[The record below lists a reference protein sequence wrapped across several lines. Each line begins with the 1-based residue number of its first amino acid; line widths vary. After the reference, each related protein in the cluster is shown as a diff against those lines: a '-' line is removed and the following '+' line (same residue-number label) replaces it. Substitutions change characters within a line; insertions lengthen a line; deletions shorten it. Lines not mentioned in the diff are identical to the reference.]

1 MEIALNLL
9 LDGLARG
16 SIFGIIAL
24 GYTMVYGVIK
34 LINFAHGEFFMAGAF
49 AGYFFIHALPL
60 EKIPL
65 PWPWDSILVFTLAA
79 LVAALASTGV
89 ALLAEFCAYR
99 PLRSASKISLLLTTL
114 GVSLLLQNGFLK
126 TFGSETKSFPDPRK
140 YVNLS
145 QFQEG
150 QILEDT
156 YYTQTDSGDSVVVL
170 SKDEKFVLEKIS
182 SKFPHG
188 LPEKVYSRV
197 FLSKTFKR
205 VFSFVM
211 LLIVT
216 SILIFLVHKSK
227 LGIAMRAASQNRM
240 AAKLMGININHIVV
254 ITFVVGATLAGMG
267 GVIHGLYY
275 TTVHPYMGFMPGVKA
290 FVASVLGGIG
300 SIPGAVLGSLLIG
313 VLEVFAEGVGFSA
326 YRDILSFLLLILFLV
341 FRPQGIFGKEG
352 GEKI

>member
-1 MEIALNLL
+1 MDIAINLL

-34 LINFAHGEFFMAGAF
+34 LINFAHGEFFMTGAF
-49 AGYFFIHALPL
+49 AGYFFIRALPL

-65 PWPWDSILVFTLAA
+65 PWPWDSVFVFMLTAF
-79 LVAALASTGV
+79 VAALASIAV

-126 TFGSETKSFPDPRK
+126 SFGSETKSFPDPRK
-140 YVNLS
+140 YVAIS
-145 QFQEG
+145 SFREG
-150 QILEDT
+150 QNMEDT
-156 YYTQTDSGDSVVVL
+156 YYTQTSSGDSLLVL
-170 SKDEKFVLEKIS
+170 SKDEKYDSKKIIL
-182 SKFPHG
+182 KFPNG
-188 LPEKVYSRV
+188 VPEKVYSRV
-197 FLSKTFKR
+197 LLSKNFKR
-205 VFSFVM
+205 IFSFVM
-211 LLIVT
+211 LLILT
-216 SILIFLVHKSK
+216 SALVFLVHKSK
-227 LGIAMRAASQNRM
+227 LGVAMRAVSQNRM
-240 AAKLMGININHIVV
+240 AAKLMGIDINFIVV
-254 ITFVVGATLAGMG
+254 ATFVVGATLAGIG
-267 GVIHGLYY
+267 GVIHGVYY
-275 TTVHPYMGFMPGVKA
+275 TTVHPYMGFIPGVKA

-313 VLEVFAEGVGFSA
+313 VLEVFAEGIGLSA

-341 FRPQGIFGKEG
+341 FRPQGMFGKEG